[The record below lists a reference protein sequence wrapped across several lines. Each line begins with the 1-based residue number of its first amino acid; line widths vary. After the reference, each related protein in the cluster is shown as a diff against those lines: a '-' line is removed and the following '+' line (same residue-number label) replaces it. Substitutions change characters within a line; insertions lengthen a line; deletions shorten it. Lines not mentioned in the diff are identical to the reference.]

1 MAFVLA
7 GTISRNSQSQTLQG
21 GEIVPIARMQRF
33 GFAPPVGFRKKLL
46 QRKTVRMHFDATGTV
61 MKTFFKSLLAR
72 VPGDGQ
78 RLLIFFVIVVI
89 VGAVVADR
97 AISKGMNVSLTVASF
112 LTLTATTPASP
123 YAEPQPPAVDP

>member
-1 MAFVLA
+1 
-7 GTISRNSQSQTLQG
+7 
-21 GEIVPIARMQRF
+21 
-33 GFAPPVGFRKKLL
+33 
-46 QRKTVRMHFDATGTV
+46 

-72 VPGDGQ
+72 VPGDGL

-97 AISKGMNVSLTVASF
+97 AISKGMNVSFTVASF

>member
-1 MAFVLA
+1 
-7 GTISRNSQSQTLQG
+7 
-21 GEIVPIARMQRF
+21 
-33 GFAPPVGFRKKLL
+33 
-46 QRKTVRMHFDATGTV
+46 

-112 LTLTATTPASP
+112 LTLTATTPSSP
-123 YAEPQPPAVDP
+123 YAEPQPLAVAP